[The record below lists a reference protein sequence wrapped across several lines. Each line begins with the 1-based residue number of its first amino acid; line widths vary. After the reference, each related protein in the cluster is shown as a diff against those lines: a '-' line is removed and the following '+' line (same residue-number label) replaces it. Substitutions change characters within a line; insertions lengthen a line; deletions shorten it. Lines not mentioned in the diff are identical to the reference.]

1 MGLFANEGLAFEDN
15 DVKVPEV
22 DTGDKVEA
30 GSEEPADAVDSDSAE
45 DEVADGDEGDE
56 SISDDENG
64 VDLDD
69 EKGDEKAET
78 TDEGDEKAETTDE
91 DDEACCDD
99 ELETTMNPAADN
111 VEVSEDG
118 YATEEG
124 DDAIGDETTDEDD
137 DLGEPDVTA
146 PTPFNPTEIPE
157 SNIPD

>member
-1 MGLFANEGLAFEDN
+1 MGLFANEGLAFEDE

-22 DTGDKVEA
+22 DTGDEVEA
-30 GSEEPADAVDSDSAE
+30 GSEEPADTVDSDSAE

-56 SISDDENG
+56 SISDDEDG

-69 EKGDEKAET
+69 EEGDDEAET
-78 TDEGDEKAETTDE
+78 TDEG
-91 DDEACCDD
+91 DEACCDD

-137 DLGEPDVTA
+137 DLGEPSVTA